1 MYVPRAFEQPDT
13 AVLQQLIR
21 EYPFATLIV
30 STAQGLEANHLPL
43 VLRDDGSD
51 YGVLAGH
58 VARTNSVW
66 QNFNAEQDVL
76 VVFHGPDA
84 YISPSYYPSK
94 QEHGKVVPTWNYTVV
109 HASGKMR
116 AVEDG
121 KWLLQLLN
129 ELTDVHE
136 RQYDQPW
143 AVADAPAEFVEKLL
157 NAIVGI
163 EIPIATLLGKWKLS
177 QNQPDQN
184 RQGVIAALESSDSAS
199 QRKIANLVKSAS

>member
-1 MYVPRAFEQPDT
+1 MYVPKVYAQPDT
-13 AVLQQLIR
+13 VQLQQLIR
-21 EYPFATLIV
+21 DYPFATLIV
-30 STAQGLEANHLPL
+30 LTDQGLEANHLPL
-43 VLRDDGSD
+43 VLRDDGSE

-58 VARTNSVW
+58 VARTNSIW
-66 QNFNAEQDVL
+66 QNFKTEQDVL

-84 YISPSYYPSK
+84 YISPSFYPSK

-116 AVEDG
+116 VVDDG

-129 ELTDVHE
+129 ELTDDHE
-136 RQYDQPW
+136 QQYDQPW

-163 EIPIATLLGKWKLS
+163 EIPISSLLGKWKLS
-177 QNQPDQN
+177 QNQSDQN

-199 QRKIANLVKSAS
+199 QRKIASLVKSAS